1 MFKTVLDSGELA
13 FLIRQIDE
21 YIRVMEF
28 MIRKTPD
35 LDNQELALAR
45 NLRAKLSAG
54 TQAQHGQKNVTKK
67 SG

>member
-1 MFKTVLDSGELA
+1 MVLESRELA
-13 FLIRQIDE
+13 FLIRQME
-21 YIRVMEF
+21 GYIEVMEF
-28 MIRKTPD
+28 MIRKTPA
-35 LDNQELALAR
+35 LDNNELALAR